1 MGTEL
6 DDKRK
11 DEYADEYKRLVLN
24 PTSLSQRLFRDLYL
38 NSTSKI
44 MIGNFGIGKSFSLR
58 NFQYLSSD
66 RFKLLHDSLLN
77 KAKEDYQKWLL
88 INEPDLLSNRDS

>member
-1 MGTEL
+1 
-6 DDKRK
+6 
-11 DEYADEYKRLVLN
+11 
-24 PTSLSQRLFRDLYL
+24 
-38 NSTSKI
+38 

-58 NFQYLSSD
+58 NFQYLSSH